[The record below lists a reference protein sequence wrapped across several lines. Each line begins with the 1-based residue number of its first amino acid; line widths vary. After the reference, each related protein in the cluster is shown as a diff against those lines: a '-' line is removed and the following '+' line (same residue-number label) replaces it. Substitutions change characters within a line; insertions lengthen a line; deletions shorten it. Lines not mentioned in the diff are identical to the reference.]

1 MLKRFLFIWIKKDI
15 ITWNFLF
22 SLFPSHQWVI
32 CLCNRTNN
40 YLSSQ
45 TVLLY
50 AKTLYFNYLTSLT
63 CSSVMLQYHVK
74 QSWAQ
79 WCMSVGKEETDWCCA
94 ELLDEC
100 LVSILQIQNKPL
112 TLYKVLWAVT
122 DDMFCHSPHLS
133 SVCFPHSIFSFYL
146 WCTVIYRFAPTSF
159 QGKWGN

>member
-1 MLKRFLFIWIKKDI
+1 MLINVK
-15 ITWNFLF
+15 TF
-22 SLFPSHQWVI
+22 SVYMNQKGYHHMKLCLASFPVI
-32 CLCNRTNN
+32 SE
-40 YLSSQ
+40 SSVS
-45 TVLLY
+45 VLLY
-50 AKTLYFNYLTSLT
+50 AKTSYFNYLTSLT

-79 WCMSVGKEETDWCCA
+79 WSMSVGKEETDWCCA

-100 LVSILQIQNKPL
+100 LVGILQIQNKPL

-146 WCTVIYRFAPTSF
+146 WRTGIYRFAPTSF